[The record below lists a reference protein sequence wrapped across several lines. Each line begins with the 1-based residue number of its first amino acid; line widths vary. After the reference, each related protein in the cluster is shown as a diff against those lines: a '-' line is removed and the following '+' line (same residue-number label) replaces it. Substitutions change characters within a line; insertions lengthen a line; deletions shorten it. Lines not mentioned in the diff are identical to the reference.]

1 MNVWLIRLW
10 RLPGQCVIVL
20 VRIYQILLSPIVGRQ
35 CRFTPTCSHYMIEAI
50 EKYGAI
56 RGVCKGIW
64 RICRCHP
71 WHPGGHDPP

>member
-20 VRIYQILLSPIVGRQ
+20 VRIYQVLLSPIVGRQ